1 MTEIGAR
8 EYNPPPKIGENP
20 VPPPDTHHPK
30 VFISYSHDSPE
41 HSERVRELS
50 DRLRA
55 DGIDCNIDQYEI
67 SPPEGWP
74 LWMEKQIRDAEL
86 VLMVCTA
93 TYHRRVM
100 KEEEPGKGLGVTWEG
115 HITYQDL
122 YSDGAVNKKFIPIFF
137 DSIESK
143 HIPKPLQGGTY
154 YLVDNE
160 SGYEALYR
168 QLTKQPLH
176 RKPELGEVR
185 DLKDVPKLQPLE
197 PKERK
202 HDFFATNWL
211 TNLPF
216 ERNPFFTGREQIL
229 TRLQEAFSNKAATA
243 QTQATFGLGGL
254 GKSQIAIEYAY
265 RHRVDYNTVFWVRSD
280 SQAALSSG
288 FGEIARLLNLPEKDA
303 QKPDDIVR
311 PVNRWLENN
320 SGWLLI
326 FDNADEPALVKPFRP
341 NNANGHFLLTSRA
354 QVFDVLGIAKPI
366 EIDVMSPEEAVT
378 FLFTRWD
385 R

>member
-1 MTEIGAR
+1 M
-8 EYNPPPKIGENP
+8 
-20 VPPPDTHHPK
+20 PPPDSHHPR

-41 HSERVRELS
+41 HSDRVRELS
-50 DRLRA
+50 NRLRL
-55 DGIDCNIDQYEI
+55 DGIDCNLDQYET

-74 LWMEKQIRDAEL
+74 LWMEKQIRDAEF
-86 VLMVCTA
+86 VLMVCTE

-137 DSIESK
+137 KAVEVK
-143 HIPKPLQGGTY
+143 HIPKPLQGTTY
-154 YLVDNE
+154 YIVDSE
-160 SGYEALYR
+160 AGYDALYR

-176 RKPELGEVR
+176 RKPALGEVR
-185 DLKDVPKLQPLE
+185 DLKSVQKLQPLE
-197 PKERK
+197 PKKRK
-202 HDFFATNWL
+202 HDFFATKWL

-216 ERNPFFTGREQIL
+216 ERNPFFTGRDQIL
-229 TRLQEAFSNKAATA
+229 TDLRAGFSKGGATA
-243 QTQATFGLGGL
+243 QTQAISGLGGL

-265 RHRVDYNTVFWVRSD
+265 RHRDDYNTVFWVRSD

-288 FGEIARLLNLPEKDA
+288 FGEIARVLNLPEKDA
-303 QKPDDIVR
+303 QKPEDIVR
-311 PVNRWLENN
+311 AVNRWLENN

-326 FDNADEPALVKPFRP
+326 FDNVDEPALVKPFHP
-341 NNANGHFLLTSRA
+341 NNANGHFVLTSRA
-354 QVFDVLGIAKPI
+354 QGFRRVGHRQANRDRCDVAGRGRDILVLPNG
-366 EIDVMSPEEAVT
+366 
-378 FLFTRWD
+378 TR